1 LLVINTPLEPPII
14 IVVYLKIKEKLSP
27 KEGLEFETRLTSGND
42 EKKRVYKIIKN
53 IFRKTLAP
61 NQS

>member
-27 KEGLEFETRLTSGND
+27 KEGLEFEIRLTSGND
-42 EKKRVYKIIKN
+42 ATERDYKIIKMF
-53 IFRKTLAP
+53 FRMSPAP
-61 NQS
+61 N

>member
-27 KEGLEFETRLTSGND
+27 KEGLEFEIRLTSGND
-42 EKKRVYKIIKN
+42 ATKLDYKIIEMF
-53 IFRKTLAP
+53 FRKSPAP